1 MTTVTVTR
9 IRFHRIGLVRN
20 LCWSITLYHYS
31 HQSLFALFSKA
42 LEDPDSGDIY
52 YANEIT
58 GVTTWDRP
66 EEQSVNG
73 YEQSVSSEHSK
84 PDSSSQQRSYNSQL
98 SRDQDDGHN
107 ANYNIQSTN
116 SDFDVTG
123 QNSIDDDDGL
133 PEGWYSAIDPNSNE
147 RYYCNEETGETQW
160 QRPEHEEMSQGSSQ
174 LDEDNQNLQE
184 DEDNSEVSEELP
196 EGWEAILDPSSGD
209 YYYYNADSGTTSWD
223 KPWREIVNEA
233 VEQVS
238 LESNV
243 CERSDEELPENWFAV
258 EDPLS
263 GDTYYY
269 NEVTNETSWEV
280 PTDASNIMS
289 SLSVQE
295 NIVYEEDSVTS
306 SKY

>member
-1 MTTVTVTR
+1 M
-9 IRFHRIGLVRN
+9 
-20 LCWSITLYHYS
+20 
-31 HQSLFALFSKA
+31 SKA

-66 EEQSVNG
+66 EEKSVNV
-73 YEQSVSSEHSK
+73 YEQSVSSEHSN
-84 PDSSSQQRSYNSQL
+84 PSVPSQQSESSSQQRSYNSQL
-98 SRDQDDGHN
+98 SRDKEGDHN
-107 ANYNIQSTN
+107 ANYINQSNN

-123 QNSIDDDDGL
+123 PNSIDDDDGV
-133 PEGWYSAIDPNSNE
+133 PEGWYSAVDPNSNE
-147 RYYCNEETGETQW
+147 RYYCNGETGETQW
-160 QRPEHEEMSQGSSQ
+160 ERPEHEEMSQGSSQ
-174 LDEDNQNLQE
+174 LDEDHQKLQE

-223 KPWREIVNEA
+223 KPRREVVNES
-233 VEQVS
+233 VEQAS
-238 LESNV
+238 FESNV
-243 CERSDEELPENWFAV
+243 CERADEELPENWFAV
-258 EDPLS
+258 EDPVS